1 MGFVVA
7 MNAQRTIGL
16 LILLAILLSLSGCK
30 RVRPDAPVREEFE
43 PAATD
48 PVSYMAGDITFNI
61 RDLEKKINKGLATT
75 LVPEETFEGRKG
87 EAWHLR
93 VERTGPVQIH
103 YANRRVYFSAP
114 LQVWYTNPI
123 GLRKEKKRK
132 SRPLCALA
140 VKFTSPVAVGS
151 NWHLLT
157 KVKFEEYQWTQKPTL
172 RLLGVKIGVKN
183 IAENILDKRKVDIE
197 RAIDAAVYKGLR
209 LDREVG
215 KIWTDMQ
222 EPLRVA
228 KVPENIWLLP
238 KPFSIAAAPVYGNE
252 RQITVPIQI
261 AFRVRTRFG
270 PRPVIDTLERL
281 PRLLLRKSLP
291 DSARLAVLAFIPYS
305 DVNKVLERTLEKNK
319 LDLVGGRIKV
329 KSATISGSGRKLI
342 LKTDVAGAVNG
353 TLYFH
358 GNPAYDTLTNTL
370 RMKDIDF
377 DVDTKEKLFATAD
390 WLLHDHFRDTL
401 QTVTVVPLRQPI
413 STIPQKIEAAFARGK
428 AGKKTNL
435 DIDSFQLVPKR
446 IIVRPD
452 GVQLL
457 IRVESKVAVKV
468 KRL

>member
-1 MGFVVA
+1 MIR
-7 MNAQRTIGL
+7 QRTIGFLLLFAL
-16 LILLAILLSLSGCK
+16 LIGFIDCK
-30 RVRPDAPVREEFE
+30 RVRPDAPVEEEFE
-43 PAATD
+43 PAIAD

-61 RDLEKKINKGLATT
+61 RDLEKKINKGIATT
-75 LVPEETFEGRKG
+75 LVTEETFEGKKG
-87 EAWHLR
+87 EAWRLR

-123 GLRKEKKRK
+123 GLRRSEKRK
-132 SRPLCALA
+132 SHPLCALA
-140 VKFTSPVAVGS
+140 VNFTSPVAVGP
-151 NWHLLT
+151 NWHLVT
-157 KVKFEEYQWTQKPTL
+157 RVKFEDYQWTQKPTL
-172 RLLGVKIGVKN
+172 RVLGIKIGVKN
-183 IAENILDKRKVDIE
+183 IAESILDKRKADIE
-197 RAIDAAVYKGLR
+197 KAIDAAVYKGLR

-222 EPLRVA
+222 EPLRIS

-238 KPFSIAAAPVYGNE
+238 KPFSIAAAPVYGNA

-261 AFRVRTRFG
+261 AFRVKTRLG

-291 DSARLAVLAFIPYS
+291 DSARLSVLAFIPYS
-305 DVNKVLERTLEKNK
+305 DVNKVLERTLEKSK
-319 LDLVGGRIKV
+319 LDLAGGRVKI
-329 KSATISGSGRKLI
+329 KSATVSGSGRKLI
-342 LKTDVAGAVNG
+342 MKTDVSGAVNG

-377 DVDTKEKLFATAD
+377 DVDTKEKLFSTAD

-401 QTVTVVPLRQPI
+401 QAVTVVPLRQPI
-413 STIPQKIEAAFARGK
+413 STIPQKIETAFARGK
-428 AGKKTNL
+428 AGKKTDLNL
-435 DIDSFQLVPKR
+435 DSFQLVPRR

-452 GVQLL
+452 GVQVL